1 MGSAASLTL
10 SENQGTVLDN
20 LLRPVS
26 TYDIET
32 GLTSRTTAMELTAS
46 TRHEPTVPSTHHE
59 LLPTIGLAVTNRFT
73 LRRTALLAVAAATA
87 LILSACSGGAGT
99 ASSTEDNPYGLIT
112 PGQIRVA
119 SLGDSK
125 PYTFTDADG
134 TFTGFDVELFTDVAK
149 RIGIDDV
156 VFTGQDFSGLLSAV
170 ANGQFDVGVAAI
182 GITKEREQTVD
193 FSDGYLAGYLTV
205 MAAKDSGIT
214 DADSLAG
221 KRLGVVQGT
230 LQEAYA
236 VKHFTDTELV
246 RFPDNNSAISAVN
259 SGSIDAHFLDYEAAK
274 EYAAQYGLVNAID
287 IPSFDAPAGFAIAKD
302 KPEFKKA
309 LDKALA
315 EAMEDGTWKKLY
327 QQWFPGS
334 PMPEQY
340 LPKAE
345 QTSSPSP
352 TSSTE

>member
-1 MGSAASLTL
+1 M
-10 SENQGTVLDN
+10 
-20 LLRPVS
+20 
-26 TYDIET
+26 
-32 GLTSRTTAMELTAS
+32 
-46 TRHEPTVPSTHHE
+46 
-59 LLPTIGLAVTNRFT
+59 TNRFT
-73 LRRTALLAVAAATA
+73 LRRTALLAAAAATA
-87 LILSACSGGAGT
+87 LILSACSGGAT
-99 ASSTEDNPYGLIT
+99 AGSSADENPYGLIT

-119 SLGDSK
+119 SLGDAK

-156 VFTGQDFSGLLSAV
+156 VFTGQDFSGLLAAV
-170 ANGQFDVGVAAI
+170 SNGQFDVGVAAI

-205 MAAKDSGIT
+205 MASKDSGIT

-274 EYAAQYGLVNAID
+274 EYAEQYGLVNAID

-315 EAMEDGTWKKLY
+315 AAMEDGTWKTLY
-327 QQWFPGS
+327 EKWFPGS

-345 QTSSPSP
+345 QTSTPAP
-352 TSSTE
+352 TD